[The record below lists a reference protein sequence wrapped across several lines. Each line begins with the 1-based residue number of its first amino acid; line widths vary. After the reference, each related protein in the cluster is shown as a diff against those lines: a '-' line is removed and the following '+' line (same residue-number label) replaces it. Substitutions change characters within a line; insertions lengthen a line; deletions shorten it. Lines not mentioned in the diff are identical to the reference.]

1 MKKLLLLLILSFF
14 SAQGYAASCPDGS
27 EPVKSLS
34 ADGTYFVYKC
44 SNNSDNVSNS
54 NNSATTTSKSS
65 TPSTNSS
72 SVWKDNG
79 VSDNVAKQLSRV
91 GVNSAINYMGETY
104 YDTINSSKINN
115 NIDKVKQVFNDGFSH
130 YTYVISNTNKFYL
143 EKCVEVDGW
152 NEEKDMWNIIKSD
165 FSTSCLD
172 KDSISSMSKSVKKQI
187 LEVLLEIPDAVFVI
201 SLKSGFEFRH
211 YLPNG
216 MPQNIWLT
224 EFEQKKSVRDG
235 FNEQWRLIAEELK
248 DIPEDNLA
256 FNLLNE
262 PEFEYFK
269 GGNARESW
277 EKWIT
282 NTVDVIRDIS
292 PDRTIIIEGVYKS
305 LFARHNGPANVIRPI
320 PRKNIVYGFHYYPF
334 FEWMNQDTYQDEGGR
349 GKGVPMPSL
358 NKPKNDFRQLVD
370 YSNSYKVPVAVTE
383 IAVVNPCEGYGPL
396 QKDITKYAEMA
407 YEALVPNG
415 IGMTFWALESLMS
428 PYKRI
433 EGRCYDIFDKDL
445 IPDKQ
450 LFKALRLT
458 PITTEA
464 KQPSKAVVDALQ
476 IILDNEVKKEAEKK
490 AKEHTIFDGR
500 YSFTLSRHHEDEGI
514 KRLGNGYIEINNGI
528 MTVEKEGRTLDTGSI
543 DLYDSFEGQI
553 DKKGNIIFG
562 SLNINIMFGEEGS
575 SIVSLKGNKDSQFEG
590 AWNDDWDVILKLGK
604 KESVKI
610 VETNEL
616 FATIEASDEFDL
628 SAIKASDEFDG
639 KYAFKLIS
647 NPPNITKHQIGS
659 GYFEIKSGFITVST
673 KDRVLIASSNK
684 FVTNKYY
691 NNFEGRIE
699 ANGEI
704 KANFFFNPCAN
715 GSKCY
720 VQEEGE
726 YNIAINDDKNITLLG
741 NIKTHKLTG
750 EFTKGSGPDIVK
762 IIFELE
768 DRN

>member
-14 SAQGYAASCPDGS
+14 SAQSLAGSCPDGS
-27 EPVKSLS
+27 EPIKSIS
-34 ADGTYFVYKC
+34 EDGTYFVFNC
-44 SNNSDNVSNS
+44 GSSNESNGSANSSTVSNND
-54 NNSATTTSKSS
+54 
-65 TPSTNSS
+65 S
-72 SVWKDNG
+72 SVWKENG
-79 VSDNVAKQLSRV
+79 VSDNVTKQLSRV

-104 YDTINSSKINN
+104 YVTINSSKINN
-115 NIDKVKQVFNDGFSH
+115 NTDKVKQVFNDGFSH
-130 YTYVISNTNKFYL
+130 YTFVISNTNKFYL
-143 EKCVEVDGW
+143 EKCVEVDGF
-152 NEEKDMWNIIKSD
+152 NEEKNKWNIVKSD
-165 FSTSCLD
+165 FSLSCLD
-172 KDSISSMSKSVKKQI
+172 KDSISSMSQSLKKKM
-187 LEVLLEIPDAVFVI
+187 LEVLVEIPDAVFVI
-201 SLKSGFEFRH
+201 SLKSGFEFK
-211 YLPNG
+211 YNPLSGENVATG
-216 MPQNIWLT
+216 INQNIWLN
-224 EFEQKKSVRDG
+224 EFEQKQSVRDG
-235 FNEQWRLIAEELK
+235 FNEQWRLIAEGLK
-248 DIPEDNLA
+248 DIPGENLA

-262 PEFEYFK
+262 PEFENFK
-269 GGNARESW
+269 GGNARETW
-277 EKWIT
+277 EKWTT

-292 PDRTIIIEGVYKS
+292 PDRTIIIEGIYKG

-320 PRKNIVYGFHYYPF
+320 PRKNIVYGFHYYPNE
-334 FEWMNQDTYQDEGGR
+334 EWAKQDYYGIR
-349 GKGVPMPSL
+349 GKGIPMPSL

-476 IILDNEVKKEAEKK
+476 IILDNEEAEKK
-490 AKEHTIFDGR
+490 AKQHTVYDGK
-500 YSFTLSRHHEDEGI
+500 YSVYFYASYRG
-514 KRLGNGYIEINNGI
+514 KREKNIINATIEIKNGLLNI
-528 MTVEKEGRTLDTGSI
+528 SDDSYQWLHRTTGASLDTMRGAVDKEGNVNWSMEIDPWNKGKYLIEVFFKGNLNEDGSI
-543 DLYDSFEGQI
+543 TGKYDNDTALRMKLNKI
-553 DKKGNIIFG
+553 D
-562 SLNINIMFGEEGS
+562 
-575 SIVSLKGNKDSQFEG
+575 
-590 AWNDDWDVILKLGK
+590 K

-616 FATIEASDEFDL
+616 FATIEASDDFDL

-659 GYFEIKSGFITVST
+659 GYFEIKSGFITVAT
-673 KDRVLIASSNK
+673 QDRVLTASSNK

-691 NNFEGRIE
+691 NKFEGRID

-704 KANFFFNPCAN
+704 KANFFFNPCAY

-726 YNIAINDDKNITLLG
+726 YNIAINDDKNITISG

-750 EFTKGSGPDIVK
+750 EFTKGSGPDVVK

-768 DRN
+768 DKN